1 MKHEVKD
8 LSVENV
14 SAYDNETASGVC
26 IEWCANIGWGQ
37 CHIYRLKSAGENEW
51 QCDTESMSSN
61 EDKTFLKMLLDKL
74 ADMVEVTG

>member
-8 LSVENV
+8 LTIDGIHVFCNLKY
-14 SAYDNETASGVC
+14 AGLC
-26 IEWCANIGWGQ
+26 IEWSANIGF
-37 CHIYRLKSAGENEW
+37 GECRIFLDRSDESGKW
-51 QCDTESMSSN
+51 QADTESMSSR